1 MRKRT
6 NTHKRNQDFE
16 ASTVFSKTRSFSWFL
31 GQLKIV
37 IPSFEHVEDESN
49 SYILYSIH
57 IYRDYYEDGRMNHEE
72 WNIKRRYGRFKA
84 LLQILKIENPRVDL
98 PPLPKTSLLKHMD
111 HEYIQEK
118 RIQLEEFLSK
128 IIDLRNNNKLYVPA
142 TIEKDTLCIF
152 LRGNCCFLQ
161 GVAKYGFVSPFD

>member
-1 MRKRT
+1 M
-6 NTHKRNQDFE
+6 
-16 ASTVFSKTRSFSWFL
+16 
-31 GQLKIV
+31 KIV

-72 WNIKRRYGRFKA
+72 WNIKRRFGRFKA